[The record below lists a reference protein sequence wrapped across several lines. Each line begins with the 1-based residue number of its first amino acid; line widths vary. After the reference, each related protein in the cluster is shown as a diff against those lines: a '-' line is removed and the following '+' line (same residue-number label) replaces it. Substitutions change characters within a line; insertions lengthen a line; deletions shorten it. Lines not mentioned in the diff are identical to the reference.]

1 MQQQQDSRHTW
12 RRVRMMVAMVSVI
25 GIAALMLVSCSSQKN
40 TARSRWWHAFNARY
54 NTYYNG
60 SQAFIEGS
68 QEREKNPND
77 NFTEMLPLYTV
88 ANKKGKDTG
97 KSNFDKAIEKSQKAI
112 KQHTIKRRPEWNKSR
127 RKTAK
132 DIEWLNRREYNPF
145 LWKAWLL
152 MGKSQ
157 FQKGNF
163 EEAAATFSYMS
174 RLYATQPSI
183 NGISR
188 AWLAKSYVELDWL
201 YDAEDV
207 INKMKRDSMH
217 YNAVADWDYAYA
229 DYYLRN
235 HQYKEAVDYM
245 KKVVKHEKRRKQK
258 AREWFILGQLY
269 TQLGNNDEAYKAYRK
284 VIRLNPPYQVEFNAR
299 ISQTEVMAKG
309 NAKGM
314 IRKLKRMASSDK
326 NSDYLDQVYYA
337 LGNIYL
343 MQNDT
348 TNAIAA
354 YEKGNAKATRSG
366 IEKGVL
372 LLKLGD
378 LYWQMEKYSDAKRC
392 YGEAIGLLDKDR
404 KDYEQLAKRSK
415 DLDEL
420 VPFTEAIHLQDSLL
434 ALSVMPEKE
443 RNAAIDRVIDA
454 LKKKEKEERRAQQEA
469 EAERQQSQN
478 GGNRNAARPNAT
490 APAANNKTNATWYF
504 YNPMAVSQGK
514 TEFQRL
520 WGKRENVD
528 NWQRINKTVVNLGN
542 DTDGNDAGGEK
553 AEPDSIAADGGAAV
567 ADADTTATDT
577 TALDPHKR
585 EYYIAQIPFTDE
597 QKKAC
602 HDIISDGLFNSGVIF
617 KDKLENLPLSDKQFS
632 RLLADYPEFE
642 KTDEVLYHLFL
653 LYSLRGDKERAQLF
667 VDKLAANYP
676 ESQWTTLLCNPYYEE
691 NARFG
696 THIEDSLYAAT
707 YNAFKEHDYA
717 VVAANAAVSE
727 QRFPLGEHRDK
738 FLFVHGLCKLNE
750 GDGAACIENMKAVVE
765 KYPQSEVAEMAGM
778 IVKGVQTG
786 RTLHGGTF
794 DLDDVWSRRGVALM
808 GTDSLQQDTLSDERN
823 ANFLF
828 ILAFRTDSI
837 DSNQLLF
844 ELARYNFTNFLVR
857 NFEITTDQDN
867 GISRMMVSGFLN
879 YDEALQYARQLYA
892 DSDMSD
898 KLRGLRRLIISETNL
913 KLLGLTISYQEYQ
926 EFFDKVF
933 APMQVTTEQLLDNP
947 ETIQQ
952 PDEED
957 EGDKQEE
964 SESPDDDLFNNNVNG
979 NTNTGG
985 YDFDE
990 DFYR

>member
-12 RRVRMMVAMVSVI
+12 RRVRMMVAIVSVI

-542 DTDGNDAGGEK
+542 DTAGNDAGGEK
-553 AEPDSIAADGGAAV
+553 AELDSIAADGGAAV

-585 EYYIAQIPFTDE
+585 EYYLAQIPFTDE

-617 KDKLENLPLSDKQFS
+617 KDKL
-632 RLLADYPEFE
+632 
-642 KTDEVLYHLFL
+642 
-653 LYSLRGDKERAQLF
+653 
-667 VDKLAANYP
+667 
-676 ESQWTTLLCNPYYEE
+676 
-691 NARFG
+691 
-696 THIEDSLYAAT
+696 
-707 YNAFKEHDYA
+707 
-717 VVAANAAVSE
+717 
-727 QRFPLGEHRDK
+727 
-738 FLFVHGLCKLNE
+738 
-750 GDGAACIENMKAVVE
+750 
-765 KYPQSEVAEMAGM
+765 
-778 IVKGVQTG
+778 
-786 RTLHGGTF
+786 
-794 DLDDVWSRRGVALM
+794 
-808 GTDSLQQDTLSDERN
+808 
-823 ANFLF
+823 
-828 ILAFRTDSI
+828 
-837 DSNQLLF
+837 
-844 ELARYNFTNFLVR
+844 
-857 NFEITTDQDN
+857 
-867 GISRMMVSGFLN
+867 
-879 YDEALQYARQLYA
+879 
-892 DSDMSD
+892 
-898 KLRGLRRLIISETNL
+898 
-913 KLLGLTISYQEYQ
+913 
-926 EFFDKVF
+926 
-933 APMQVTTEQLLDNP
+933 
-947 ETIQQ
+947 
-952 PDEED
+952 
-957 EGDKQEE
+957 
-964 SESPDDDLFNNNVNG
+964 
-979 NTNTGG
+979 
-985 YDFDE
+985 
-990 DFYR
+990 

>member
-12 RRVRMMVAMVSVI
+12 SRVRMMVAMVSVI

-326 NSDYLDQVYYA
+326 NIDYLDQVYYA

-404 KDYEQLAKRSK
+404 KDYELLAKRSK

-542 DTDGNDAGGEK
+542 DTAGNDAGGEK
-553 AEPDSIAADGGAAV
+553 AELDSIAADGGAAV

-750 GDGAACIENMKAVVE
+750 GDGVACIENMKAVVE